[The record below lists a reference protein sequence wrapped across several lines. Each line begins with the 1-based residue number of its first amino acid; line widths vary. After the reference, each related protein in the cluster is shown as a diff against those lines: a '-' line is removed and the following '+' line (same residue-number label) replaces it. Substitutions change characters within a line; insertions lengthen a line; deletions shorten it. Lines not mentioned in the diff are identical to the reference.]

1 MATNNQKDPLTEAVV
16 GKKPKIT
23 AEQVEGILTSGD
35 LTGADGRARATV
47 EEAEFRRVQIHRLL
61 LRGVPP
67 KTIAEHLKISIHTV
81 YSDKKIINS
90 KLRNEIQEMDY
101 PLYIGQSV
109 AFYDEVRNIAL
120 RMATDTQEKS
130 SLAKISALQQAIKAE
145 DSKNNF
151 LGKLGLYKAV
161 NPSDP
166 FNNIRTGK
174 TAQQSDGTDIESFL
188 ALASMASK
196 GTVELS
202 FDNSRTSKDIIDGEA
217 EEVVDD

>member
-1 MATNNQKDPLTEAVV
+1 MATKKHKDPLTEAVV
-16 GKKPKIT
+16 GKTPKIT
-23 AEQVEGILTSGD
+23 AEQVEGVLLSGEH
-35 LTGADGRARATV
+35 TASDGRARATV

-81 YSDKKIINS
+81 YADKKVINA
-90 KLRNEIQEMDY
+90 KIRTEIQEMDY

-130 SLAKISALQQAIKAE
+130 SIAKIAALQQALKAE

-166 FNNIRTGK
+166 FSNIRTGK
-174 TAQQSDGTDIESFL
+174 TSQQSDGTDIEAFL
-188 ALASMASK
+188 NLAIGASQ
-196 GTVELS
+196 GTIELA
-202 FDNSRTSKDIIDGEA
+202 FDKSRTSSAVVEGDA
-217 EEVVDD
+217 EEVDYE

>member
-16 GKKPKIT
+16 GKQPKIT
-23 AEQVEGILTSGD
+23 AEQVEGILTSEH

-90 KLRNEIQEMDY
+90 KIRNEIQEMDY

-130 SLAKISALQQAIKAE
+130 SIAKIAALQQAIKAE

-151 LGKLGLYKAV
+151 LGKLGLYKSV
-161 NPSDP
+161 NPTDP
-166 FNNIRTGK
+166 FSNIRTGK
-174 TAQQSDGTDIESFL
+174 TAQQSDGTDIEKFL
-188 ALASMASK
+188 SLAAMASQ
-196 GTVELS
+196 GTVELT
-202 FDNSRTSKDIIDGEA
+202 FDNSRTRVDAIEGES
-217 EEVVDD
+217 EEVIDE